1 MSYRPQGPEKVSKK
15 RRLDLVVGFAWKGS
29 ALFPVTLLLGPKSLH
44 WIWSPSLRCSAQSL
58 HWIWSTQSL
67 HWIWSTQ
74 SLHWTWSAQSLHSLH
89 RIWSRKPGEEAKKE
103 GYTGHKNITAAGTTG
118 NLARQEAQG
127 QKNKPKG
134 AKDKEKGTGDR
145 PCEKKQ
151 VASSLVAREKET
163 AGQGEGGHERQR
175 KQRKTAKSTGLTM
188 NWRKTGLGTRGSDNL
203 WRKNRRKGRKRRER
217 SFEGREIKQER
228 AETSMRRR

>member
-1 MSYRPQGPEKVSKK
+1 M
-15 RRLDLVVGFAWKGS
+15 VVGFAWKGS

-145 PCEKKQ
+145 PCEKKTGGIQ
-151 VASSLVAREKET
+151 FSGARKRNSWTGRRGARETEKAKKNGKEHRPHDELAKDGARDT
-163 AGQGEGGHERQR
+163 RERQSVEK
-175 KQRKTAKSTGLTM
+175 KQAQGSEKKGAK
-188 NWRKTGLGTRGSDNL
+188 
-203 WRKNRRKGRKRRER
+203 
-217 SFEGREIKQER
+217 F
-228 AETSMRRR
+228 